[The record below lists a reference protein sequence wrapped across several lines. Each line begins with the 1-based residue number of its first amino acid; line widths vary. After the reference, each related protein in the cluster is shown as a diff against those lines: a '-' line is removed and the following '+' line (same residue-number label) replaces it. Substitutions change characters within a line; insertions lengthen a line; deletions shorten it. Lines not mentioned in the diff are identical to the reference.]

1 MTAVIDEVRLE
12 RGLTQAQLAEAAGIS
27 QPMVSRILAGERSAT
42 AQDRSQRQALANSR
56 ATAQS
61 ADEANNRA
69 NQKRPNANAILAA
82 AQQAAKGGMGSTLLT
97 GPQGVSSS
105 EMSLGKSTL
114 LGG

>member
-1 MTAVIDEVRLE
+1 MAAITATAA
-12 RGLTQAQLAEAAGIS
+12 LTAAAIIGATASVASTGYAIHE
-27 QPMVSRILAGERSAT
+27 GERSAT
-42 AQDRSQRQALANSR
+42 AQHRSQRQALAASR

-69 NQKRPNANAILAA
+69 NQKRPNANATLAA
-82 AQQAAKGGMGSTLLT
+82 AQQAARGGMGGTMLT

-105 EMSLGKSTL
+105 ELSLGKSTL

>member
-1 MTAVIDEVRLE
+1 MSAI
-12 RGLTQAQLAEAAGIS
+12 AAAAIAGAIA
-27 QPMVSRILAGERSAT
+27 MVANTGYTIYEGERSAD
-42 AQDRSQRQALANSR
+42 AQHRSQRQALAASR

-61 ADEANNRA
+61 ADEANNRV

>member
-1 MTAVIDEVRLE
+1 MSALTA
-12 RGLTQAQLAEAAGIS
+12 AAIVGAIA
-27 QPMVSRILAGERSAT
+27 MAANTGYTIYEGERSAT
-42 AQDRSQRQALANSR
+42 AQNRSQRQALAASR

-82 AQQAAKGGMGSTLLT
+82 AQQAAKGGVGGTLLT
-97 GPQGVSSS
+97 GPQGVNTG
-105 EMSLGKSTL
+105 ELSLGKSTL

>member
-1 MTAVIDEVRLE
+1 MAALTA
-12 RGLTQAQLAEAAGIS
+12 AAIIGAVA
-27 QPMVSRILAGERSAT
+27 MVANTGYSIYEGERNADM
-42 AQDRSQRQALANSR
+42 QNRSQRQALADSR

-82 AQQAAKGGMGSTLLT
+82 AQQAAKGGMGGTLLT
-97 GPQGVSSS
+97 GPQGVNPG

>member
-1 MTAVIDEVRLE
+1 MAALTTAAILGAVAL
-12 RGLTQAQLAEAAGIS
+12 AAGTGYSIYE
-27 QPMVSRILAGERSAT
+27 GERSAT
-42 AQDRSQRQALANSR
+42 AQERSQRQALADAK

-82 AQQAAKGGMGSTLLT
+82 AQQAAKGGMGGTLLT
-97 GPQGVSSS
+97 GPQGVNPG
-105 EMSLGKSTL
+105 ELSLGKSTL

>member
-1 MTAVIDEVRLE
+1 MAAATA
-12 RGLTQAQLAEAAGIS
+12 AAIIGAIA
-27 QPMVSRILAGERSAT
+27 MVANTGYTIYEGERSAD
-42 AQDRSQRQALANSR
+42 AQERSQRQALADAK

-69 NQKRPNANAILAA
+69 NQKRPNSNSNAILAS
-82 AQQAAKGGMGSTLLT
+82 AQQAAKGGMGGTLLT
-97 GPQGVSSS
+97 GPQGVNPG

>member
-1 MTAVIDEVRLE
+1 MGTA
-12 RGLTQAQLAEAAGIS
+12 A
-27 QPMVSRILAGERSAT
+27 ILAGA
-42 AQDRSQRQALANSR
+42 ALAVSAVGTGYSIYQGERTADMQER
-56 ATAQS
+56 AQRRSMAEAQKTAQS

-82 AQQAAKGGMGSTLLT
+82 AQQAAKGGMGGTLLT
-97 GPQGVSSS
+97 GPQGANLG

>member
-1 MTAVIDEVRLE
+1 MAALTA
-12 RGLTQAQLAEAAGIS
+12 AAIIGAIA
-27 QPMVSRILAGERSAT
+27 MVADAGYSIHEGERA
-42 AQDRSQRQALANSR
+42 ADMQKRQQRQALANSR

-69 NQKRPNANAILAA
+69 NQKRPNANAILAS
-82 AQQAAKGGMGSTLLT
+82 AQQAAKGGMGGTLLT
-97 GPQGVSSS
+97 GPQGVNPG

>member
-1 MTAVIDEVRLE
+1 MAATTATV
-12 RGLTQAQLAEAAGIS
+12 
-27 QPMVSRILAGERSAT
+27 LAGAALAIAASGTGYSIYEGERNANM
-42 AQDRSQRQALANSR
+42 QDRAQRQAR
-56 ATAQS
+56 ADAKAAAQA

-82 AQQAAKGGMGSTLLT
+82 AQQAAKGGMGGTLLT
-97 GPQGVSSS
+97 GPQGVNPG

>member
-1 MTAVIDEVRLE
+1 MAALTAAAII
-12 RGLTQAQLAEAAGIS
+12 GAAALAASTGYSVYE
-27 QPMVSRILAGERSAT
+27 GERSAT
-42 AQDRSQRQALANSR
+42 AQNRSQRQALADSR

-69 NQKRPNANAILAA
+69 NQKRPNANAILAS
-82 AQQAAKGGMGSTLLT
+82 AQQAAKGGMGGTLLT
-97 GPQGVSSS
+97 GPQGVNPG

>member
-1 MTAVIDEVRLE
+1 MAALTAAAIV
-12 RGLTQAQLAEAAGIS
+12 GAAALAASTGYSIYE
-27 QPMVSRILAGERSAT
+27 GERSAT
-42 AQDRSQRQALANSR
+42 AQNRSQRQALANSR

-69 NQKRPNANAILAA
+69 NQKRPNANATLAA
-82 AQQAAKGGMGSTLLT
+82 AQQAARGGMGGTMLT

-105 EMSLGKSTL
+105 ELSLGKSTL

>member
-1 MTAVIDEVRLE
+1 MAALTA
-12 RGLTQAQLAEAAGIS
+12 AAIAS
-27 QPMVSRILAGERSAT
+27 AVAMVANTGYSIYQGERT
-42 AQDRSQRQALANSR
+42 ADMQKRAQRQALADSR
-56 ATAQS
+56 AAAQS

-82 AQQAAKGGMGSTLLT
+82 AQQAAKGGMGGTLLT
-97 GPQGVSSS
+97 GPQGANLG

>member
-1 MTAVIDEVRLE
+1 MGVET
-12 RGLTQAQLAEAAGIS
+12 
-27 QPMVSRILAGERSAT
+27 ILAGAALAIAAAGTGYSMYAGERT
-42 AQDRSQRQALANSR
+42 ADMQKRAQRQALADSR
-56 ATAQS
+56 AAAQS

-82 AQQAAKGGMGSTLLT
+82 AQQAAKGSMGGTLLT
-97 GPQGVSSS
+97 GPQGANLG